1 MVLDKHNLKRTDRQQ
16 LRNPSVRG
24 AMKQMEDR
32 RGLAVQSR
40 LRPSTIVRQQ
50 GLAMGGA
57 KRRMKQ
63 LKEDVEEIEGGKMY
77 HSAEYKMRPVG
88 GAKRKMKGES
98 EMEAEGGRK
107 KRGRKKKQEM
117 EVEMEEEMEEKP
129 KRRGRGKLEITHYE
143 GGAKMLGKDL
153 GEFLLKEP
161 KIAEML
167 KGRGLFDKFLEGLKE
182 AGKGF
187 VYPIKAISQVGK
199 VLPLPAPLKAIAGVG
214 GLLEGVDDP
223 QWVKALKGKGGK
235 RGSGFFSDLLQTDRQ
250 RIQKIGGPRLKRPI
264 LKNKGGKLGSP
275 LQVEHPNIR
284 GGKKSDWIDF
294 VKKVAKDKGIP
305 YRDALKV
312 ASKMRKK

>member
-1 MVLDKHNLKRTDRQQ
+1 MVVDKHNLKRTDRQQ

-24 AMKQMEDR
+24 VMKQMEDR

-40 LRPSTIVRQQ
+40 LRPSTLVRQQ

-57 KRRMKQ
+57 KRRIKQ

-88 GAKRKMKGES
+88 GAKKKAKGES
-98 EMEAEGGRK
+98 EMEMEAEGGRK

-167 KGRGLFDKFLEGLKE
+167 KGKGLFSKFLEGLKE

-187 VYPIKAISQVGK
+187 VYPIKAIGQVGK
-199 VLPLPAPLKAIAGVG
+199 VLPLPAPLKAVAGVG

-223 QWVKALKGKGGK
+223 QWVKGLKGKAKRGGK
-235 RGSGFFSDLLQTDRQ
+235 Q
-250 RIQKIGGPRLKRPI
+250 
-264 LKNKGGKLGSP
+264 GSP

-305 YRDALKV
+305 YREALKV

>member
-223 QWVKALKGKGGK
+223 QWVKGLKGKAK
-235 RGSGFFSDLLQTDRQ
+235 R
-250 RIQKIGGPRLKRPI
+250 
-264 LKNKGGKLGSP
+264 GGKLGSGKQVGGKIRGSP

-284 GGKKSDWIDF
+284 GGKKSEWIDF